1 MRLTDLVDDE
11 GGRIGHGGDVEV
23 TGLASDSRKVRPGY
37 LFAALSGTVTDGSR
51 FVADAVSRGAVAVL
65 ASPEVSLT
73 GVPGADD
80 VELVRDDNPRRGLAR
95 MAARFH
101 GVQPAVIAAV
111 TGTNGKT
118 SVAWFTR
125 QIWTRLGHKAV
136 SLGTL
141 GISGPGMSSPGISS
155 KGALTTP
162 DPIALHFA
170 LAGLAAA
177 GIGHLV
183 LEASS
188 HGLAQFRLDGVA
200 LRLGAFTNLSRDHLD
215 YPGSMDDYRTAKLRP
230 FSDLLPEGGTAVLNA
245 DSEQFEAFASVCRG
259 RGCRVIDYGMGAA
272 DLRIESL
279 EPHAD
284 GQVLSL
290 RAFGDDHR
298 IELPLPGAFQ
308 ASNALCAAG
317 LVIASGDDPGAALA
331 ALAGLEGVPGRLEL
345 AARAPCGAPIY
356 VDYAHTPDALSH
368 VLAALRPHTQGR
380 LIVVFGCGGD
390 RDPGKR
396 PMMGAVAHEL
406 ADVRIVA
413 DDNPRGED
421 PARIRAE
428 ILAACPDASEF
439 DDRAEA
445 IFAGARA
452 LTPGDVLVVAGKGH
466 ETGQIIGDTVRPFDD
481 AETARAAVAALEGA
495 AP

>member
-1 MRLTDLVDDE
+1 MRLTDLLDDE
-11 GGRIGHGGDVEV
+11 GGMTGHGRDVEV
-23 TGLASDSRKVRPGY
+23 TGLASDSRKVQPGY
-37 LFAALSGTVTDGSR
+37 LFAALSGTETDGCR
-51 FVADAVSRGAVAVL
+51 FIADAVSRGAVAIL

-73 GVPGADD
+73 GVLGADD
-80 VELVRDDNPRRGLAR
+80 VELVRSDNPRRGLAQ

-101 GVQPAVIAAV
+101 GIQPAVIAAV
-111 TGTNGKT
+111 TGTNGKS

-141 GISGPGMSSPGISS
+141 GITGPELSS
-155 KGALTTP
+155 KGTLTTP
-162 DPIALHFA
+162 DPIALHGS

-177 GIGHLV
+177 GIQHLV

-188 HGLAQFRLDGVA
+188 HGLAQHRLDGVSVGA
-200 LRLGAFTNLSRDHLD
+200 GAFTNLSRDHLD
-215 YPGSMDDYRTAKLRP
+215 YHGSMDDYRDSKLRL
-230 FSDLLPEGGTAVLNA
+230 FSELLPQGGTAVLNA
-245 DSEQFEAFASVCRG
+245 DSEEFEVFASVCEQ
-259 RGCRVIDYGMGAA
+259 RGCQVIDFGVQAKS
-272 DLRIESL
+272 LCIESL
-279 EPHAD
+279 ESSAD
-284 GQVLSL
+284 GQSFSL
-290 RAFGDDHR
+290 RAFGESHR

-308 ASNALCAAG
+308 ASNALCAVG
-317 LVIASGDDPGAALA
+317 LAIASGDDPAAVIPTLV
-331 ALAGLEGVPGRLEL
+331 GLEGVPGRLQL

-368 VLAALRPHTQGR
+368 VLEALRSHASGR

-396 PMMGAVAHEL
+396 PMMGAVAYEL
-406 ADVRIVA
+406 ADIRIVA

-428 ILAACPDASEF
+428 ILAACPKASEF
-439 DDRAEA
+439 DDRGEA

-452 LTPGDVLVVAGKGH
+452 LTTGDVLVIAGKGH
-466 ETGQIIGDTVRPFDD
+466 ETGQIIGNTVHPFDD
-481 AETARAAVAALEGA
+481 AETARAAVIAIER

>member
-11 GGRIGHGGDVEV
+11 GGLIGHGGDVEV

-51 FVADAVSRGAVAVL
+51 FVAEAVSRGAVAIL
-65 ASPEVSLT
+65 ASPELSLT

-80 VELVRDDNPRRGLAR
+80 VELVRNDNPRRGLAR

-101 GVQPAVIAAV
+101 GAQPAVIAAV

-141 GISGPGMSSPGISS
+141 GITGPGMSS

-162 DPIALHFA
+162 DPIALHGD

-177 GIGHLV
+177 GIQHLV

-188 HGLAQFRLDGVA
+188 HGLAQHRLDGVSIGA
-200 LRLGAFTNLSRDHLD
+200 GAFTNLSRDHLD
-215 YPGSMDDYRTAKLRP
+215 YHGSMDDYRGAKLRL
-230 FSDLLPEGGTAVLNA
+230 FSELLPEGGTAVLNA
-245 DSEQFEAFASVCRG
+245 DSEEFEVFASVCDR
-259 RGCRVIDYGMGAA
+259 RGCRVIDYGARA
-272 DLRIESL
+272 ESLRIVSL
-279 EPHAD
+279 EPRAD
-284 GQVLSL
+284 GQLLVL
-290 RAFGDDHR
+290 RAFGDSYR

-308 ASNALCAAG
+308 ASNALCAVG
-317 LVIASGDDPGAALA
+317 LAVASGDDPGAAIA
-331 ALAGLEGVPGRLEL
+331 TLAGLEGVPGRLQL

-368 VLAALRPHTQGR
+368 VLAALRPHTAGR

-428 ILAACPDASEF
+428 ILSACPDASEF
-439 DDRAEA
+439 DDRAKA
-445 IFAGARA
+445 IFAGVAA
-452 LTPGDVLVVAGKGH
+452 LTPGDALVVAGKGH
-466 ETGQIIGDTVRPFDD
+466 ETGQIIGDSVRPFDD
-481 AETARAAVAALEGA
+481 AETARAAVVALES

>member
-11 GGRIGHGGDVEV
+11 GGMIGHGGDVEV

-141 GISGPGMSSPGISS
+141 GITGPGMSS

-162 DPIALHFA
+162 DPIALHGD

-177 GIGHLV
+177 GIQHLV

-188 HGLAQFRLDGVA
+188 HGLAQHRLDGVSIGA
-200 LRLGAFTNLSRDHLD
+200 GAFTNLSRDHLD
-215 YPGSMDDYRTAKLRP
+215 YHGSMDDYRGAKLRL
-230 FSDLLPEGGTAVLNA
+230 FSELLPEGGTAVLNA
-245 DSEQFEAFASVCRG
+245 DSEEFEVFASVCDR
-259 RGCRVIDYGMGAA
+259 RGCRVIDYGARA
-272 DLRIESL
+272 ESLRIVSL
-279 EPHAD
+279 EPRAD
-284 GQVLSL
+284 GQVLVL
-290 RAFGDDHR
+290 RAFGETYR

-308 ASNALCAAG
+308 ASNALCAVG
-317 LVIASGDDPGAALA
+317 LAVASGDDPSAVIAT
-331 ALAGLEGVPGRLEL
+331 LAGLEGGPGRLQL

-368 VLAALRPHTQGR
+368 VLAALRPHTAGR

-428 ILAACPDASEF
+428 ILSACPDASEF
-439 DDRAEA
+439 DDRAKA
-445 IFAGARA
+445 IFAGVAA
-452 LTPGDVLVVAGKGH
+452 LAPGDALVVAGKGH
-466 ETGQIIGDTVRPFDD
+466 ETGQIIGDSVRPFDD
-481 AETARAAVAALEGA
+481 AETARAAVVALES

>member
-1 MRLTDLVDDE
+1 MRLTDLLGDD
-11 GGRIGHGGDVEV
+11 GRAIGQGGDVEV
-23 TGLASDSRKVRPGY
+23 TGLASDSRDVKPGY
-37 LFAALSGTVTDGSR
+37 LFAALPGSVTDGSR
-51 FVADAVSRGAVAVL
+51 FVAEAIARGAVAVL
-65 ASPEVSLT
+65 GSDEVSPA

-80 VELVRDDNPRRGLAR
+80 IAFIRIDNPRRGLAR
-95 MAARFH
+95 LAARFH
-101 GVQPAVIAAV
+101 GAPPDFVAAV

-141 GISGPGMSSPGISS
+141 GITGPGMSS

-162 DPIALHFA
+162 DPIALHGE
-170 LAGLAAA
+170 LAGLAAS

-188 HGLAQFRLDGVA
+188 HGLAQHRLDGVSIGA
-200 LRLGAFTNLSRDHLD
+200 GAFTNLSRDHLD
-215 YPGSMDDYRTAKLRP
+215 YHGSMDDYRGAKLRL
-230 FSDLLPEGGTAVLNA
+230 FSELLPEGGTAVLNA
-245 DSEQFEAFASVCRG
+245 DSEDYGVFASACG
-259 RGCRVIDYGMGAA
+259 ERGCRVIDYGVRAGS
-272 DLRIESL
+272 LRIVSL
-279 EPHAD
+279 APRAD

-290 RAFGDDHR
+290 RAFGDDHT

-308 ASNALCAAG
+308 ASNALCAVG
-317 LVIASGDDPGAALA
+317 LAVASGDDPGAAIATLGA
-331 ALAGLEGVPGRLEL
+331 LEGVPGRLEL

-368 VLAALRPHTQGR
+368 VLTALRPHTAGR
-380 LIVVFGCGGD
+380 LVVVFGCGGD
-390 RDPGKR
+390 RDSGKR
-396 PMMGAVAHEL
+396 PMMGAVAHAL
-406 ADVRIVA
+406 ADVRLIA

-428 ILAACPDASEF
+428 ILSACPDASEF

-452 LTPGDVLVVAGKGH
+452 LTPGDALVVAGKGH
-466 ETGQIIGDTVRPFDD
+466 ETGQIIGDRVRPFDD
-481 AETARAAVAALEGA
+481 AETARAAVVALER

>member
-1 MRLTDLVDDE
+1 MRLTDLLEEE
-11 GGRIGHGGDVEV
+11 GGMTGRGGDVEV

-51 FVADAVSRGAVAVL
+51 FVADAVSRGAVAIL
-65 ASPEVSLT
+65 ASPKMSLT

-80 VELVRDDNPRRGLAR
+80 VELVRNDNPRRGLAR

-101 GVQPAVIAAV
+101 GTQPAVIAAV

-141 GISGPGMSSPGISS
+141 GITGPEMSS

-162 DPIALHFA
+162 DPIALHSD

-177 GIGHLV
+177 GVQHLV

-188 HGLAQFRLDGVA
+188 HGLAQHRLDGVSVGA
-200 LRLGAFTNLSRDHLD
+200 GAFTNLSRDHLD
-215 YPGSMDDYRTAKLRP
+215 YHGSMDDYRDAKLRL
-230 FSDLLPEGGTAVLNA
+230 FSELLPEGGTAVLNA
-245 DSEQFEAFASVCRG
+245 DSEEFDVFASVCEQ
-259 RGCRVIDYGMGAA
+259 RGCRVIDFGVQAES
-272 DLRIESL
+272 LRIETL
-279 EPHAD
+279 EPSAE
-284 GQVLSL
+284 GQTLSL
-290 RAFGDDHR
+290 RVFGDDHR
-298 IELPLPGAFQ
+298 IEFPLPGAFQ

-317 LVIASGDDPGAALA
+317 LAIASGDEPGAVIAT
-331 ALAGLEGVPGRLEL
+331 LAGLEGVPGRLQL

-368 VLAALRPHTQGR
+368 VLEALRPHAAGR

-396 PMMGAVAHEL
+396 PMMGAVAHDL
-406 ADVRIVA
+406 ADVQIVA

-428 ILAACPDASEF
+428 ILAACPEASEF
-439 DDRAEA
+439 DDRGEA
-445 IFAGARA
+445 IFTGARA
-452 LTPGDVLVVAGKGH
+452 LSTGDVLVIAGKGH
-466 ETGQIIGDTVRPFDD
+466 ETGQIIGDTMRPFDD
-481 AETARAAVAALEGA
+481 AETSRAAVVAIGR

>member
-1 MRLTDLVDDE
+1 MRLTDLLDDE
-11 GGRIGHGGDVEV
+11 GGMIGHGGDVEV

-141 GISGPGMSSPGISS
+141 GITGPGMSS

-162 DPIALHFA
+162 DPIALHGD
-170 LAGLAAA
+170 LAGLAAT
-177 GIGHLV
+177 GIQHLV

-188 HGLAQFRLDGVA
+188 HGLAQHRLDGVSIGA
-200 LRLGAFTNLSRDHLD
+200 GAFTNLSRDHLD
-215 YPGSMDDYRTAKLRP
+215 YHGSMDDYRGAKLRL
-230 FSDLLPEGGTAVLNA
+230 FSELLPEGGTAVLNA
-245 DSEQFEAFASVCRG
+245 DSEEFEVFASVCDQ
-259 RGCRVIDYGMGAA
+259 RGCRVIDYGARA
-272 DLRIESL
+272 ESLRIVSL
-279 EPHAD
+279 EPRAD
-284 GQVLSL
+284 GQLLVL
-290 RAFGDDHR
+290 RAFGDSYR

-308 ASNALCAAG
+308 ASNALCAVG
-317 LVIASGDDPGAALA
+317 LAVALGDDPGAAIA
-331 ALAGLEGVPGRLEL
+331 TLAGLEGVPGRLQL

-368 VLAALRPHTQGR
+368 VLAALRPHTAGR

-421 PARIRAE
+421 PARIRTE
-428 ILAACPDASEF
+428 ILSACPDASEF
-439 DDRAEA
+439 DDRAKA
-445 IFAGARA
+445 IFAGVAA
-452 LTPGDVLVVAGKGH
+452 LTPGDALVVAGKGH
-466 ETGQIIGDTVRPFDD
+466 ETGQIIGDSVRPFDD
-481 AETARAAVAALEGA
+481 AETARAAVVALEN

>member
-1 MRLTDLVDDE
+1 MRLTDLLDDD
-11 GGRIGHGGDVEV
+11 GVMTSHGGDVEV
-23 TGLASDSRKVRPGY
+23 TGLASDSREVRPGY
-37 LFAALSGTVTDGSR
+37 LFAALAGSVTDGSR
-51 FVADAVSRGAVAVL
+51 FVADAVARGAVAVL
-65 ASPEVSLT
+65 ASPDMSLT

-80 VELVRDDNPRRGLAR
+80 VEFVRNDNPRRGLAR

-101 GVQPAVIAAV
+101 GAQPAVIAAV

-125 QIWTRLGHKAV
+125 QICTRLGHKAV

-141 GISGPGMSSPGISS
+141 GITGPGMSS

-162 DPIALHFA
+162 DPIALHGD
-170 LAGLAAA
+170 LAGLAAT
-177 GIGHLV
+177 GIQHLV

-188 HGLAQFRLDGVA
+188 HGLAQHRLDGVSIGA
-200 LRLGAFTNLSRDHLD
+200 GAFTNLSRDHLD
-215 YPGSMDDYRTAKLRP
+215 YHGSMDDYRGAKLRL
-230 FSDLLPEGGTAVLNA
+230 FSELLPEGGTAVLNA
-245 DSEQFEAFASVCRG
+245 DSEEFEVFASVCDR
-259 RGCRVIDYGMGAA
+259 RGCRVIDYGARA
-272 DLRIESL
+272 ESLRIVSL
-279 EPHAD
+279 EPRAD
-284 GQVLSL
+284 GQLLSL
-290 RAFGDDHR
+290 RAFGDSYR

-308 ASNALCAAG
+308 ASNALCAVG
-317 LVIASGDDPGAALA
+317 LAVASGDDPGAAIATLEE
-331 ALAGLEGVPGRLEL
+331 LEGVPGRLQL
-345 AARAPCGAPIY
+345 AARVPCGAPIY

-368 VLAALRPHTQGR
+368 VLAALRPHTKGR

-406 ADVRIVA
+406 ANVRIVA

-428 ILAACPDASEF
+428 ILAACPGACEF
-439 DDRAEA
+439 DDRGEA
-445 IFAGARA
+445 IFAGVRA
-452 LTPGDVLVVAGKGH
+452 LTSGDVLVVAGKGH
-466 ETGQIIGDTVRPFDD
+466 ETGQIIGDSVRPFDD
-481 AETARAAVAALEGA
+481 AETARAAVVALER

>member
-11 GGRIGHGGDVEV
+11 GGLIGHGGDVEV

-51 FVADAVSRGAVAVL
+51 FVADAVSRGAVAIL
-65 ASPEVSLT
+65 ASPELSLT

-80 VELVRDDNPRRGLAR
+80 VGLVRNDNPRRGLAR

-101 GVQPAVIAAV
+101 GAQPAVIAAV

-141 GISGPGMSSPGISS
+141 GITGPGMSS

-162 DPIALHFA
+162 DPIALHGD
-170 LAGLAAA
+170 LAGLAAT
-177 GIGHLV
+177 GIQHLV

-188 HGLAQFRLDGVA
+188 HGLAQHRLDGVSIGA
-200 LRLGAFTNLSRDHLD
+200 GAFTNLSRDHLD
-215 YPGSMDDYRTAKLRP
+215 YHGSMDDYRGAKLRL
-230 FSDLLPEGGTAVLNA
+230 FSELLPEGGTAVLNA
-245 DSEQFEAFASVCRG
+245 ESEEFEVFASVCDQ
-259 RGCRVIDYGMGAA
+259 RGCRVIDYGAPA
-272 DLRIESL
+272 KSLRIVSL
-279 EPHAD
+279 APRAD
-284 GQVLSL
+284 GQLLSL
-290 RAFGDDHR
+290 LAFGDSYQ

-308 ASNALCAAG
+308 ASNALCAVG
-317 LVIASGDDPGAALA
+317 LAVASGDDPGAVIATLEQ
-331 ALAGLEGVPGRLEL
+331 LEGVPGRLQL
-345 AARAPCGAPIY
+345 SARVPCGAPIY

-368 VLAALRPHTQGR
+368 VLEALRPHTTGR

-396 PMMGAVAHEL
+396 PLMGAVAHEL
-406 ADVRIVA
+406 ADIRIVA

-428 ILAACPDASEF
+428 ILAACPGAREF
-439 DDRAEA
+439 DDRGEA
-445 IFAGARA
+445 IFAGVEA
-452 LTPGDVLVVAGKGH
+452 LTPGDVLVIAGKGH
-466 ETGQIIGDTVRPFDD
+466 ETGQIIGDSVRLFDD
-481 AETARAAVAALEGA
+481 AETARAAVVALER

>member
-1 MRLTDLVDDE
+1 LRLTDLLELEDD
-11 GGRIGHGGDVEV
+11 GAMIGHGGDVEV
-23 TGLASDSRKVRPGY
+23 TGLASDSRRVRPGY
-37 LFAALSGTVTDGSR
+37 LFAALPGTVTDGGR
-51 FVADAVSRGAVAVL
+51 FVADAVARGAVAVL
-65 ASPEVSLT
+65 ASPEITLT
-73 GVPGADD
+73 DVPGADD
-80 VELVRDDNPRRGLAR
+80 IQLVRNDNPRRRLAR

-101 GVQPAVIAAV
+101 GAQPEIIAAV

-125 QIWTRLGHKAV
+125 QIWTRLGHRAA

-141 GISGPGMSSPGISS
+141 GITGPGISS

-162 DPIALHFA
+162 DPIALHRE
-170 LAGLAAA
+170 LGVLAAA

-188 HGLAQFRLDGVA
+188 HGLAQFRLDGVT

-215 YPGSMDDYRTAKLRP
+215 YHGSMDAYRAAKQRL
-230 FSDLLPEGGTAVLNA
+230 FSELLPADGTAVLNA
-245 DSEQFEAFASVCRG
+245 DAENFAAFAAVCDR
-259 RGCRVIDYGMGAA
+259 RGCRVIDFGAA
-272 DLRIESL
+272 ARDLRIEAL
-279 EPHAD
+279 EPRAD
-284 GQVLSL
+284 GQALVV
-290 RAFGDDHR
+290 RAFGESHR

-308 ASNALCAAG
+308 ASNALCAVG
-317 LVIASGDDPGAALA
+317 LVVASGDDASAALA
-331 ALAGLEGVPGRLEL
+331 ALGDLEGVPGRLQL

-356 VDYAHTPDALSH
+356 VDYAHTPDALAH
-368 VLAALRPHTQGR
+368 VLTALRPHTAGK
-380 LIVVFGCGGD
+380 LVVVFGCGGD

-396 PMMGAVAHEL
+396 PMMGAIAHRH
-406 ADVRIVA
+406 ADLLMVA

-428 ILAACPDASEF
+428 ILAACPDAREF

-445 IFAGARA
+445 IFAAAAA
-452 LTPGDVLVVAGKGH
+452 LTPGDVLVIAGKGH

-481 AETARAAVAALEGA
+481 AETARAAVVALGGA
-495 AP
+495 TP